1 MEERFTV
8 MLIEDDS
15 AHAELI
21 MRSIRMIGIIDDIIH
36 LEDGEMVLDYL
47 RNIGQFK
54 NKEKFKRPHL
64 ILLDLRLPKID
75 GLDVLMEIKKH
86 TDFLD
91 IPVVILTTSNA
102 EQDIIRA
109 YQNHAN
115 SYLVK
120 PIEFKLFEKLLYD
133 LGIYWLK
140 LNKRPKE
147 FAGV

>member
-47 RNIGQFK
+47 RNTGQFK

-75 GLDVLMEIKKH
+75 GLDVLTEIKKN

-120 PIEFKLFEKLLYD
+120 PIEFKLFEKLLHD